1 MNSLEDTVDVEHI
14 CPCWNQLGV
23 PKDPRTGLVLPK
35 HDAHV
40 DVRSEDGD
48 RPQARRIVEQ
58 FCACPLTPRINLSS
72 QHFYMYAWWAAHGH
86 CGGGGVAGC

>member
-1 MNSLEDTVDVEHI
+1 M
-14 CPCWNQLGV
+14 
-23 PKDPRTGLVLPK
+23 LPK

-58 FCACPLTPRINLSS
+58 FCRHHTACPLTPRIVRPSDDVCASHLSNMTRTFS
-72 QHFYMYAWWAAHGH
+72 CVSGEGGH
-86 CGGGGVAGC
+86 RIVVTGL

>member
-1 MNSLEDTVDVEHI
+1 
-14 CPCWNQLGV
+14 
-23 PKDPRTGLVLPK
+23 VLPK

-58 FCACPLTPRINLSS
+58 FCRHHTACPLTPRIVRPSDDVCASHLSNMTRTFS
-72 QHFYMYAWWAAHGH
+72 
-86 CGGGGVAGC
+86 CVAVGRVVTGL

>member
-1 MNSLEDTVDVEHI
+1 M
-14 CPCWNQLGV
+14 
-23 PKDPRTGLVLPK
+23 LPK

-58 FCACPLTPRINLSS
+58 FCRHHTACPLTPRIVRLSDDVCVVRQS
-72 QHFYMYAWWAAHGH
+72 PVEYDEDLFV
-86 CGGGGVAGC
+86 CRSGGGVVW